1 MADNM
6 AQSHFKYGTIKDSAP
21 QVNFIQCLEDR
32 LELYKKTGNTDWLVD
47 VANNAMIEFIA
58 PAHPDAHYRQTDSDE
73 SPGRRFYGKARS
85 SQRHALDFNSK
96 L

>member
-1 MADNM
+1 
-6 AQSHFKYGTIKDSAP
+6 
-21 QVNFIQCLEDR
+21 
-32 LELYKKTGNTDWLVD
+32 
-47 VANNAMIEFIA
+47 MIEFIA